1 MRRPPTYGVLVTVLA
16 VLMTLLLSSCGS
28 AGTATP
34 TSTRLPDATLKPLRD
49 AGHPASLRDLRG
61 PMVVNLWANWCKP
74 CRRELPI
81 YQQFHARNP
90 EVKVL
95 GVDWMDPARGKAL
108 ALADRAG
115 LTYPLVVDQDRKIP
129 GQALPKL
136 IMLDAKGRIVF
147 QEYVEIKSLAQLDSL
162 VRTHLKVHL

>member
-1 MRRPPTYGVLVTVLA
+1 MRRVFAAAAAMLLA
-16 VLMTLLLSSCGS
+16 ACL
-28 AGTATP
+28 AGCSTAEKQTEA
-34 TSTRLPDATLKPLRD
+34 RLPDVTLPPLRTSDHPATLGDLKGPL
-49 AGHPASLRDLRG
+49 
-61 PMVVNLWANWCKP
+61 VVNLWANWCKP

-81 YQQFHARNP
+81 YQQFHARTP

-162 VRTHLKVHL
+162 VRKHLKVHL